1 MEEQPKSIE
10 VTPIPRDTN
19 LQPSINV
26 NNNEQTPKEDIKFVF
41 EEIFT
46 LDDIKEINEATT
58 PKVVA
63 SSIIE
68 KFLTKKNGKVDL
80 QSNLIMAQAEFHVNN
95 LNFLQDTFKDFDGTI
110 ICKLLN
116 LFGILLKLDENEY
129 NINLPKNT
137 LGDEDEIKRY
147 AQVPE
152 PDFGFICTKKL
163 KEFKQGLKI
172 LKFIPEGTS
181 PAFVTSEEQ
190 HFYLN
195 KQEVGKLLDYLK
207 LFYFPFIRL
216 FYHFVNIDRITEN
229 KKLEVVI
236 NRPLPVPPLSMAV
249 KQKLEKNI
257 FEEQKKEG
265 EKDLEE
271 EEDEKENE
279 HKETEEEK
287 KEGKETYQDI
297 MNRVNLN
304 NETKKIVAERIEEL
318 QKDFDAK
325 ISERQRQI
333 DNKIKEIEDS
343 VKPKKK

>member
-1 MEEQPKSIE
+1 M
-10 VTPIPRDTN
+10 
-19 LQPSINV
+19 IN
-26 NNNEQTPKEDIKFVF
+26 K
-41 EEIFT
+41 
-46 LDDIKEINEATT
+46 TT
-58 PKVVA
+58 
-63 SSIIE
+63 
-68 KFLTKKNGKVDL
+68 TQN
-80 QSNLIMAQAEFHVNN
+80 
-95 LNFLQDTFKDFDGTI
+95 
-110 ICKLLN
+110 
-116 LFGILLKLDENEY
+116 
-129 NINLPKNT
+129 
-137 LGDEDEIKRY
+137 
-147 AQVPE
+147 
-152 PDFGFICTKKL
+152 
-163 KEFKQGLKI
+163 
-172 LKFIPEGTS
+172 
-181 PAFVTSEEQ
+181 
-190 HFYLN
+190 FYLN

-333 DNKIKEIEDS
+333 DNKIKEIEDT